1 MISCSGNQYVE
12 GRHVLYAE
20 NLVKSYGKKI
30 VLADIDLA
38 VSRGEFVTMVGP
50 SGCGKSTLLRLILGQ
65 EQQTSGRLIIDGEA
79 VEHPDERRGVVYQ
92 KYSLFPHLTILDN
105 VRLGPQFIRNPW
117 RRFAER
123 QIVKDEAMKFIEKVG
138 LTEHVQKY
146 PAQLSGGQQQ
156 RVAIAQALIMRP
168 AILLMDEPYGALD
181 PFTREELQE
190 FLLQL
195 WEETKM
201 TIFFVTHDLE
211 EALYLGTRLIGISQF
226 YFEGKDMK
234 IRGQGARVVV
244 DLDMG
249 RPRKT
254 PATKGT
260 REFGETV
267 RFVRHECFTPG
278 IITRVV
284 ELPLR
289 HPDSFITLNAEQ
301 RGEK

>member
-1 MISCSGNQYVE
+1 MDAIKTKYQSAKHIV
-12 GRHVLYAE
+12 YAE
-20 NLVKSYGKKI
+20 DMVKMYGPKT

-38 VSRGEFVTMVGP
+38 VSAGEFVTMVGP

-65 EQQTSGRLIIDGEA
+65 EKQTSGTLIIDGEA

-92 KYSLFPHLTILDN
+92 KYSLFPHLTVLDN
-105 VRLGPQFIRNPW
+105 VRLGPQFVRNPW
-117 RRFAER
+117 RRFIER
-123 QIVKDEAMKFIEKVG
+123 QAIKDEAMKFIEKVG
-138 LTEHVQKY
+138 LSEHIQKY
-146 PAQLSGGQQQ
+146 PGQLSGGQQQ

-168 AILLMDEPYGALD
+168 AVLLMDEPYGALD

-190 FLLQL
+190 FILQL

-211 EALYLGTRLIGISQF
+211 EALYLGSRLIGISQF

-234 IRGQGARVVV
+234 KRARGARVVV

-260 REFGETV
+260 HEFGETMC
-267 RFVRHECFTPG
+267 FVRHECFTPG
-278 IITRVV
+278 ITTRVV

-289 HPDSFITLNAEQ
+289 HSDSFITLDAKQ
-301 RGEK
+301 RGDG

>member
-1 MISCSGNQYVE
+1 MSDHYQQGK
-12 GRHVLYAE
+12 HVLYAE
-20 NLVKSYGKKI
+20 NVIKVYGAKI

-65 EQQTSGRLIIDGEA
+65 EQQSSGTLIIDGEA
-79 VEHPDERRGVVYQ
+79 IEHPDERRGVVYQ
-92 KYSLFPHLTILDN
+92 KYSLFPHLTVFDN
-105 VRLGPQFIRNPW
+105 VRLGPQFTRNPW
-117 RRFAER
+117 RRFVER
-123 QIVKDEAMKFIEKVG
+123 KIVRDEAMKFIDKVG
-138 LTEHVQKY
+138 LTEHASKF

-168 AILLMDEPYGALD
+168 AVLLMDEPYGALD

-211 EALYLGTRLIGISQF
+211 EALYLGSRLIGISQF

-234 IRGQGARVVV
+234 ARARGARVVV
-244 DLDMG
+244 DLDLG
-249 RPRKT
+249 RGRKT
-254 PATKGT
+254 PATKAT
-260 REFGETV
+260 REFGESV

-278 IITRVV
+278 ISMRVID
-284 ELPLR
+284 LPLR
-289 HPDSFITLNAEQ
+289 HPDSFITLDAEQ